1 MTNPFSLFTRYV
13 FFFLEIIGSINLID
27 TFCLQT
33 TMEGV
38 TAHVSSF
45 FYFLSACVFRK
56 NWRICLS
63 VFVLK
68 SICFAVPVLE
78 RKTKLCAGGW
88 IPTWHFRKSY
98 HKILCLEMFN
108 YIKPQV
114 ASTKQ
119 TPRCALKCELVIFEV
134 KF

>member
-68 SICFAVPVLE
+68 SICFAVPVLKE
-78 RKTKLCAGGW
+78 KQ
-88 IPTWHFRKSY
+88 SSV
-98 HKILCLEMFN
+98 LEVGSPHD
-108 YIKPQV
+108 IS
-114 ASTKQ
+114 ASLT
-119 TPRCALKCELVIFEV
+119 TRFYA
-134 KF
+134 